1 MSGRYLGVDLGST
14 TAKAVVTDGSGTIL
28 AASTVQM
35 GAVSQRGM
43 QRAVDAA
50 LADAGVSADGLDGT
64 DGLDGIVAT
73 GYGRR
78 LVPGAG
84 RTFTEITCHARGT
97 AAMCPGVRLVIDIG
111 GQDSKAITVDESG
124 LVDDFAMNDRC
135 ASGTGRFYEVLAR
148 ALECDLDELADL
160 ALRGTRDLEVS
171 SMCATFAETEIISLL
186 AQGLPASDI
195 ASSVHRAVAART
207 LALVAQVGK
216 RTPVVLTGGVARNR
230 AAVRFLAEALDLDV
244 QVPERPQITGAYGAA
259 LLAMESAGRPA
270 AGQPSSS
277 GDEDMSVPM
286 FPGHAGPGHSVPGH
300 AGEGHSCAGC
310 DGTISPVVDL
320 GPAIAIR
327 PF

>member
-1 MSGRYLGVDLGST
+1 VSGRYLGVDLGST

-35 GAVSQRGM
+35 GAVSRRGM

-50 LADAGVSADGLDGT
+50 LADAGVSVDGLDGL

-160 ALRGTRDLEVS
+160 ALRGSHDLEVS

-186 AQGLPASDI
+186 AQGLPVPDI

-259 LLAMESAGRPA
+259 LLAMESAGSAPAGRPA
-270 AGQPSSS
+270 SS

-327 PF
+327 PS

>member
-1 MSGRYLGVDLGST
+1 
-14 TAKAVVTDGSGTIL
+14 
-28 AASTVQM
+28 
-35 GAVSQRGM
+35 
-43 QRAVDAA
+43 
-50 LADAGVSADGLDGT
+50 
-64 DGLDGIVAT
+64 VAT

>member
-1 MSGRYLGVDLGST
+1 MTGRYLGVDLGST
-14 TAKAVVTDGSGTIL
+14 TAKAVVTDGGGTIL

-43 QRAVDAA
+43 QRAVDAV
-50 LADAGVSADGLDGT
+50 LAEAGVSADGLDGT
-64 DGLDGIVAT
+64 VAT

-78 LVPGAG
+78 LVPGAA

-111 GQDSKAITVDESG
+111 GQDSKAITVDQSG
-124 LVDDFAMNDRC
+124 LVEDFAMNDRC

-160 ALRGTRDLEVS
+160 ALQGGQDLEVS
-171 SMCATFAETEIISLL
+171 SMCATFAETEIVSLL
-186 AQGLPASDI
+186 AQGLPSADI

-230 AAVRFLAEALDLDV
+230 AAVDFLAEALGTKV
-244 QVPERPQITGAYGAA
+244 QVPARPQVTGAYGAA
-259 LLAMESAGRPA
+259 LLAMESAGQAP
-270 AGQPSSS
+270 AGQAPEP
-277 GDEDMSVPM
+277 GDADTSVPL
-286 FPGHAGPGHSVPGH
+286 FPGPSGSDR
-300 AGEGHSCAGC
+300 SCTDC
-310 DGTISPVVDL
+310 DGNLAPAGAATMVKL
-320 GPAIAIR
+320 GPTMRNALS
-327 PF
+327 